1 MPNRLSMGLVL
12 FGDLGLDS
20 LGTSGMRLGSGVTI
34 NPETSS
40 VAANSIEE
48 RSYTTGLTAL
58 SLASGDL
65 VIVHP
70 KTALASG
77 LFMADYRVNAANAL
91 RIGWGNCSSGASIPS
106 AVSFDI
112 VAFRRFARSI

>member
-1 MPNRLSMGLVL
+1 MPNRLSEGLVL

-20 LGTSGMRLGSGVTI
+20 LGTSGMRLASGVNI
-34 NPETSS
+34 NPETST
-40 VAANSIEE
+40 VAANAVEE
-48 RSYTTGLTAL
+48 RSYTPGLTAL

-77 LFMADYRVNAANAL
+77 LFMADYRVNAVNAL
-91 RIGWGNCSSGASIPS
+91 RITWGNVSAGASKPS
-106 AVSFDI
+106 CTNYDI
-112 VAFRRFARSI
+112 IAFRRFSRTI